1 MDIIEKLQ
9 NAHSAEEI
17 EQYLLDLDSEF
28 RFKCHRCGK
37 CCMNQDTLLL
47 TPRDIFNI
55 AKKLGVTLELVIK
68 LYAEVCIDR
77 SSQIPLVNMV
87 PVGRQ
92 RRCPLLMDD
101 GRCRVYDCKPTVCTL
116 FPVGRVGD
124 FQGTED
130 SDKEITRENMKIRYI
145 LNDYSCGSAQ
155 KVNTIR
161 SWLARFNIPEEDEF
175 FIQWSVAT
183 ANLGTMMQKL
193 KNYCSEPTMGEIQ
206 FGLFWILYV
215 DYDTQQDFMPQFEQ
229 TVNKI
234 NKFCTALRELGGGN
248 VSGTALFF
256 VPVKGDE

>member
-28 RFKCHRCGK
+28 RFKCRRCGK

-77 SSQIPLVNMV
+77 SSKIPLVNMV

-116 FPVGRVGD
+116 FPAG
-124 FQGTED
+124 
-130 SDKEITRENMKIRYI
+130 
-145 LNDYSCGSAQ
+145 
-155 KVNTIR
+155 
-161 SWLARFNIPEEDEF
+161 AR
-175 FIQWSVAT
+175 
-183 ANLGTMMQKL
+183 G
-193 KNYCSEPTMGEIQ
+193 
-206 FGLFWILYV
+206 
-215 DYDTQQDFMPQFEQ
+215 
-229 TVNKI
+229 
-234 NKFCTALRELGGGN
+234 
-248 VSGTALFF
+248 
-256 VPVKGDE
+256 